1 MEKLLLQLTF
11 LTFIFILYRKGLN
24 NFIFIPLLYYII
36 SSIPLF
42 YYTFGD
48 SSWNFYT
55 NHLLIN
61 NTIILLSFIT
71 ANFLP
76 KFFGTLLILPSL
88 ISISKRTISLK
99 FTYTLVIIFFIFEIL
114 QVIFYD
120 KAFFISSLINLSLK
134 LDRVIFVDEFFYLI
148 QIWNNNYYGFLL
160 TFIIFIFGLILT
172 KNKKSLIDFVILFIV
187 IIMYMGMLKKSAIIM
202 IGLAYI
208 MIRFNINKKIFS
220 FNLREIFLIII
231 FGLIFNFVLISY
243 YGHEDH
249 IYSEIVKRIF
259 LEPIIHT
266 KNFYEIFSYID
277 PSLKYLPSEGGLLFG
292 IENIRLEKSLFY
304 EVYQNRAQRY
314 GNTPV
319 LSLTYGLVS
328 IGNLVFL
335 YLFVLYTL
343 FFASGKYLDNYLK
356 SNMLSKRTFAISLS
370 LFFMPIFLS
379 GAFKVFSIFIIYPIS
394 LLLIFVAYKLLP
406 KT

>member
-1 MEKLLLQLTF
+1 M
-11 LTFIFILYRKGLN
+11 
-24 NFIFIPLLYYII
+24 
-36 SSIPLF
+36 
-42 YYTFGD
+42 
-48 SSWNFYT
+48 
-55 NHLLIN
+55 
-61 NTIILLSFIT
+61 
-71 ANFLP
+71 
-76 KFFGTLLILPSL
+76 
-88 ISISKRTISLK
+88 
-99 FTYTLVIIFFIFEIL
+99 
-114 QVIFYD
+114 
-120 KAFFISSLINLSLK
+120 
-134 LDRVIFVDEFFYLI
+134 
-148 QIWNNNYYGFLL
+148 
-160 TFIIFIFGLILT
+160 
-172 KNKKSLIDFVILFIV
+172 
-187 IIMYMGMLKKSAIIM
+187 
-202 IGLAYI
+202 
-208 MIRFNINKKIFS
+208 
-220 FNLREIFLIII
+220 
-231 FGLIFNFVLISY
+231 
-243 YGHEDH
+243 
-249 IYSEIVKRIF
+249 KRIF